1 MKNTLMIL
9 VVGALLGT
17 MLVGCGSATEGN
29 GNGPDGA
36 APSTKAGGASA
47 AGTVEKAG
55 ENAPMDANKPA
66 DANAPAADANKPAT
80 P

>member
-1 MKNTLMIL
+1 MIL

-36 APSTKAGGASA
+36 TPTTKSGDPSA
-47 AGTVEKAG
+47 AGTVDKAG
-55 ENAPMDANKPA
+55 ENAPM

>member
-17 MLVGCGSATEGN
+17 MLVGCGTPAEGN
-29 GNGPDGA
+29 APDGA
-36 APSTKAGGASA
+36 TPSTKSGDPSA
-47 AGTVEKAG
+47 AGTVDKAG

-66 DANAPAADANKPAT
+66 T

>member
-1 MKNTLMIL
+1 MIL

-29 GNGPDGA
+29 GNGPDGTV
-36 APSTKAGGASA
+36 PSTKTGASA

-66 DANAPAADANKPAT
+66 MDANKPAT